1 MARLRPSFASLVGLG
16 EVLFAV
22 LWAWVLLGEA
32 MTGTQV
38 VGGAIVLIGLAIA
51 RLGDRSADVSAASA
65 GPTPAPSTEIAA
77 AARA

>member
-1 MARLRPSFASLVGLG
+1 MAQLRPSFASLVGLG

-51 RLGDRSADVSAASA
+51 SSAIAAPTSAPPA
-65 GPTPAPSTEIAA
+65 GPAPAPSRIAA